1 MLLPCKSI
9 AFTSQ
14 YHSFYA
20 HFPSLSLSYP
30 HAFSVIFHNTLIINT
45 FQIGENRVFAHGNTR
60 APEFMLINCR
70 IVQKAEISMVFE
82 SGFVVTESGNGKHKK
97 EMERRPNRKCKAEK
111 KTKQEITLIS
121 LDILT

>member
-1 MLLPCKSI
+1 MLLPYKSI

-20 HFPSLSLSYP
+20 HFPPLSLSYP

-45 FQIGENRVFAHGNTR
+45 FQIGKNRVFAHRNTR

-111 KTKQEITLIS
+111 KQNRRLP
-121 LDILT
+121 